1 MLNLPDTVRVTVET
15 SNLKLINALLNL
27 IQTSAGFKPDCLSI
41 GKILGKDNGLSAR
54 TSKEDALSQRRAI
67 KRKHQIY
74 SIMSV
79 LIQILLPLFISL
91 TTLCTAEL
99 RCLPSTQGYVE
110 LVPAHC
116 AYIIAHV
123 PSAPFHPS
131 QPQGQLL
138 SSSSAFLPNVEFRH
152 KSCVIVLNSF
162 SNSFS
167 PYRYPRNLPSTDI
180 RVPESTVVQRW
191 STLKS
196 AAEEVQTECVMQGHW
211 GAYNIEDLSTAGRHF
226 HVSILAYLPRQRSIA
241 DKKITTMRSF
251 LRMSGEGL
259 GLSQADIIE
268 LAQTFFEDPWQWET
282 YDI

>member
-1 MLNLPDTVRVTVET
+1 
-15 SNLKLINALLNL
+15 
-27 IQTSAGFKPDCLSI
+27 
-41 GKILGKDNGLSAR
+41 
-54 TSKEDALSQRRAI
+54 
-67 KRKHQIY
+67 
-74 SIMSV
+74 MSV
-79 LIQILLPLFISL
+79 SLQILLPLFISI

-99 RCLPSTQGYVE
+99 RCLPSTPGYVE

-123 PSAPFHPS
+123 PFAPFRSS

-162 SNSFS
+162 S
-167 PYRYPRNLPSTDI
+167 YPRNLSSTDI

-196 AAEEVQTECVMQGHW
+196 AAEQVQTECVMPGHW
-211 GAYNIEDLSTAGRHF
+211 GTYNIEDLSTAGRHF

-259 GLSQADIIE
+259 DLSQADIVE
-268 LAQTFFEDPWQWET
+268 LAQTFFEDPWRWET